1 MVFFT
6 LSINETDLRVGLSMW
21 RFDINSSHVTF
32 FNSPVTPGRPGFLYR
47 EGSVVIKSP
56 ISYSLCGFSVYFPV
70 PVRDFSFSRVR
81 SFRPSCLLSS
91 PHIASALTGWGL
103 KMARLLSH
111 LSLPETVLI
120 WVSQSP
126 LLLRLLWPT
135 MSPRHR
141 DLLPQT
147 SLESSVHAR
156 GILRESL
163 VLMSLGVPVLS
174 NLCWSH
180 WCRLHVNF

>member
-21 RFDINSSHVTF
+21 RLDINSSHVTF
-32 FNSPVTPGRPGFLYR
+32 FNSPVTPGGPGFLYR

-70 PVRDFSFSRVR
+70 PVRGFSFSRVR

-103 KMARLLSH
+103 KMVRLLSAQPWLTSSYPR
-111 LSLPETVLI
+111 LSWSECPRAPCSLDWSDPQCHPGTGI
-120 WVSQSP
+120 CY
-126 LLLRLLWPT
+126 LRP
-135 MSPRHR
+135 H
-141 DLLPQT
+141 
-147 SLESSVHAR
+147 
-156 GILRESL
+156 
-163 VLMSLGVPVLS
+163 
-174 NLCWSH
+174 
-180 WCRLHVNF
+180 